1 MANLGTSLSY
11 TSNLYGSIEWRTET
25 PLRFVDGMPARE
37 RYEADQDWD
46 ELFAVKPAKP
56 LLRRGASAAD
66 SAAERETPAA
76 RRDREADDLEV

>member
-11 TSNLYGSIEWRTET
+11 TSNLYATIEWRTET
-25 PLRFVDGMPARE
+25 PLHFVDGMPVRE
-37 RYEADQDWD
+37 KYAADQGWD

-56 LLRRGASAAD
+56 LVRRGASAAD
-66 SAAERETPAA
+66 AATDRETPAA